1 MLGNALFKF
10 EKFQL
15 IFFSEKFAFCRQSI
29 SKKYYIFYFVFEF
42 MFILNFFGNIFP
54 MCLNAK

>member
-10 EKFQL
+10 EKLKL
-15 IFFSEKFAFCRQSI
+15 IFFPKKFAFCGQSI

-42 MFILNFFGNIFP
+42 MFILNFFGTSSR
-54 MCLNAK
+54 CV